1 VQSELASDAAS
12 PAQFPSDGLPEV
24 AVLGRSNVG
33 KSSLVNA
40 LLGRR
45 KLARTS
51 ARPGKTRRIHFYR
64 VDGKLYLVDLPGY
77 GYAAVSKREQGTW
90 RPLVESYLRGERQPL
105 QGAILIVDIRR
116 GPEREERDLLDWL
129 DAERIPVV
137 LALTKSDKLSRDQ
150 AARRRSEFCAELELE
165 ASQVAAVSGRTG
177 SGLAALA
184 EWIRDWTGVALRR
197 PDGRTF
203 EDSP

>member
-1 VQSELASDAAS
+1 VQSELARDAAS

-64 VDGKLYLVDLPGY
+64 VDGNLYLVDLPGY

-150 AARRRSEFCAELELE
+150 AARRRSELCAELGLE

-184 EWIRDWTGVALRR
+184 EWIRDWTGIALRR

-203 EDSP
+203 DDSS